1 MSSTNDK
8 AAVPSDIV
16 TKSSVDNTST
26 SLPENVDSVL
36 SDKTIAISPDNAN
49 KEFSDPII
57 TAFSDD
63 VNSAH
68 APTVTTSSKRKQSS
82 VDAQEQALESSK
94 KKPRR
99 LNDFEYIRDTFGY
112 TFKDLNLLDEALDT
126 TGAYRAQSNQSLALI
141 GDSILQTII
150 YRDWYPSK
158 QLKGM

>member
-16 TKSSVDNTST
+16 NKSSVDNTST

-57 TAFSDD
+57 TASSDD

-94 KKPRR
+94 KPRR
-99 LNDFEYIRDTFGY
+99 LNDFEYIRNTFGY

-126 TGAYRAQSNQSLALI
+126 TSAYRAQSNQSLALI